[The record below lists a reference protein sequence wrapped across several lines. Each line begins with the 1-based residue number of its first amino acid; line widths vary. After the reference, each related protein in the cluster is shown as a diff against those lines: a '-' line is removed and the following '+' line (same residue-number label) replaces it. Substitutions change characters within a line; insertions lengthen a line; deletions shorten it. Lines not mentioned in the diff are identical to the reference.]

1 MHVLC
6 RRNYRGCSVL
16 EMPFLSRI
24 KMQIEMELLAIIS
37 QFGPPTRGELQE
49 SWARSL
55 LLALFR
61 SLSAC
66 ERV

>member
-1 MHVLC
+1 
-6 RRNYRGCSVL
+6 
-16 EMPFLSRI
+16 MPFLSRI
-24 KMQIEMELLAIIS
+24 EMKIEMGLLAIIS
-37 QFGPPTRGELQE
+37 QFSSPTRGELQE

-66 ERV
+66 